1 MNLCIFFEGTGAGV
15 SGNFTNVFWLFDV
28 CIESSSQKRHR
39 DAEPGMYFGAY
50 SRGAIHGH
58 DWRLKHPAWNNQ
70 F

>member
-1 MNLCIFFEGTGAGV
+1 MF
-15 SGNFTNVFWLFDV
+15 FWLFDV

-58 DWRLKHPAWNNQ
+58 DWWLKHPAWNNQ